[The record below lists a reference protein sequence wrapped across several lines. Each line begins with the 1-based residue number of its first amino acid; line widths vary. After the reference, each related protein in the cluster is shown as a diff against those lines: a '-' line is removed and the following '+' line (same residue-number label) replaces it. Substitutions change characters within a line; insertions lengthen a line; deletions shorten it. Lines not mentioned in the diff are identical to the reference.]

1 MIKMS
6 NKALR
11 TALLKGVN
19 EYATYAHESSWARG
33 AFDAYAQA
41 FSEASYA
48 FIREATFFAARTC
61 VETWC
66 ECVFDIYDLNKRP
79 SDYLRGFHYA
89 AVEIGNMFED

>member
-19 EYATYAHESSWARG
+19 KYATYAHESSWARG

-48 FIREATFFAARTC
+48 FIREATFFC
-61 VETWC
+61 C
-66 ECVFDIYDLNKRP
+66 KN
-79 SDYLRGFHYA
+79 
-89 AVEIGNMFED
+89 

>member
-11 TALLKGVN
+11 TALLKGLN
-19 EYATYAHESSWARG
+19 EYAAYAHESSWARG
-33 AFDAYAQA
+33 AFDAYAEA

-48 FIREATFFAARTC
+48 FISEATFFAARTC

-66 ECVFDIYDLNKRP
+66 ESVFDMYDSNTRP